1 MSYKETQIYGA
12 KVFRLKPDK
21 RALRSREVH
30 GLQQFWQTDAE
41 DYFALQDAPPD
52 YEHMRIVEIESDLE
66 IPDEAYAQRIE
77 CEGILDDSLYIEI
90 DRAEQSPEEGWDEIR
105 LQIFTRDPDAARW
118 QKGQRLQSAV
128 VPNVTAEADD
138 DILTKINHGLVTGQL
153 CGIEFASGFT
163 GLTTGSF
170 YYAIRLSDSTFKLAT
185 TAALAGAGTGI
196 DITAD
201 GTEANITPIPVGFE
215 FMFIAERGH
224 RVHRARDYYMLD
236 LTLRGVKGAKPY
248 KRRINGAVT
257 SSASTFDGYTL
268 LTADIWE
275 NFPPTDSGSNATLS
289 GTDLD
294 LEYDSASISISDS
307 YLSSEP
313 PPTDKVGQFW
323 TPPDAP
329 DVSVLTLSG
338 VGTKYFFPFGWK
350 CASMPAEK
358 LAGAD
363 VWIITVNYIYQPLT
377 MPTT

>member
-41 DYFALQDAPPD
+41 DYFALQDAPPN

-77 CEGILDDSLYIEI
+77 CEGIMDDSLYIEI

-153 CGIEFASGFT
+153 CSIEFASGFT
-163 GLTTGSF
+163 GLSSGSF

-196 DITAD
+196 D
-201 GTEANITPIPVGFE
+201 ITPIPVGFE

-248 KRRINGAVT
+248 KRRINGAAT

-268 LTADIWE
+268 LTADVWE
-275 NFPPTDSGSNATLS
+275 NFPPVDSGDNATLS

-294 LEYDSASISISDS
+294 LEYDSASLSISDT
-307 YLSSEP
+307 YLSSDP
-313 PPTDKVGQFW
+313 PPTDKIGLFW

-363 VWIITVNYIYQPLT
+363 VWIITVNYIYQPAT